1 MKNQLLQCFLLL
13 ALLSI
18 SCGVDQSIDPNQE
31 EWEVLFNGANMEGWT
46 AKFTGSPLGEN
57 VNDIFVVEDSI
68 LKVSY
73 TKQDSFDQRFGHLFF
88 EKPFSYY
95 KIRATYRFIGDQLKG
110 GPGWAF
116 RNNGLMLHCQEPSSM
131 ALDQD
136 FPNSLELQLL
146 GGDGENDR
154 PNANL
159 CTPGLHVIMGD
170 SLHQAHCTN
179 SSSATYHGD
188 DWVSVE
194 GLVLGD
200 SLIQH
205 FMDGEVVLEY
215 SKPII
220 ESDSEDGRF
229 KAGDAVTEGYIAI
242 QAETH
247 PTQFKSIEVLN
258 LCGCMDEKA
267 KNYKSYYIKSDPNS
281 CKY

>member
-1 MKNQLLQCFLLL
+1 MKNQLLQCCLLL
-13 ALLSI
+13 ALLTT
-18 SCGVDQSIDPNQE
+18 SCGPDIGIDPTEE
-31 EWEVLFNGANMEGWT
+31 EWELLFDGSNMDAWIP
-46 AKFTGSPLGEN
+46 KFTGSPLSEN
-57 VNDIFVVEDSI
+57 VNDIFKVKDS
-68 LKVSY
+68 LLQVSY
-73 TKQDSFDQRFGHLFF
+73 TKQDSFDQRFGHLFY
-88 EKPFSYY
+88 EKPFSHY
-95 KIRATYRFIGDQLKG
+95 KIRATYRFLGEQLKG
-110 GPGWAF
+110 GPGWAY
-116 RNNGLMLHCQEPSSM
+116 RNNGLMLHCQDPNSM

-146 GGDGENDR
+146 GGDGEHDR

-188 DWVSVE
+188 DWVTVE

-205 FMDGEVVLEY
+205 YIDGEVVLEY

-220 ESDSEDGRF
+220 ELDSEDGRF
-229 KAGDAVTEGYIAI
+229 KAGDAVNEGYIAI

-247 PTQFKSIEVLN
+247 PTQFKSIELLN

-267 KNYKSYYIKSDPNS
+267 TNYKSYYIKSDPTS